1 MKTRKIITGIAA
13 FLLTL
18 SVTLTSLPTAV
29 HAAAILDV
37 PITPT
42 ATDCSL
48 LGVYGSYFSQAQ
60 MALDKVNAIRKDA
73 CESGNVP
80 DPRDENRML
89 TPEDYTPLKMVKRF
103 RKRC

>member
-1 MKTRKIITGIAA
+1 MKTKKIITGIAA

-60 MALDKVNAIRKDA
+60 MALEDVYKRQLLLLFFYPYLHHRQTAD
-73 CESGNVP
+73 S
-80 DPRDENRML
+80 DEVR
-89 TPEDYTPLKMVKRF
+89 
-103 RKRC
+103 